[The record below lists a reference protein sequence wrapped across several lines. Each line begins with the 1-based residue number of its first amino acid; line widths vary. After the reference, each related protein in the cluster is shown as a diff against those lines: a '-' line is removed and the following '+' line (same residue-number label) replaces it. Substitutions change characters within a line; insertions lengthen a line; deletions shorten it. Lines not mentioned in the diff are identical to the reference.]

1 MTTDINN
8 NLWVCHYGGAR
19 ISVYNI
25 RGDKIHHINIP
36 SKNITNCTFG
46 GARNNELFIT
56 TAQKGMNTKEMKKYP
71 LSGGLFKVNT
81 NSKGKKNIP
90 FKLLK

>member
-1 MTTDINN
+1 
-8 NLWVCHYGGAR
+8 
-19 ISVYNI
+19 
-25 RGDKIHHINIP
+25 
-36 SKNITNCTFG
+36 
-46 GARNNELFIT
+46 
-56 TAQKGMNTKEMKKYP
+56 MNTKEMKKYP